1 MKAADMASHARVAEL
16 RLKITWLCTQLL
28 KAITDQ
34 NHFNFTPRFRFKK
47 QQQKN
52 THMKYQIRM
61 TLTGWGDV
69 KIQKLTN
76 RSQAGHFRTDVQQ
89 V

>member
-34 NHFNFTPRFRFKK
+34 NHFNFTPRFRFEKNKQNKK
-47 QQQKN
+47 TTKKHEVPNKN
-52 THMKYQIRM
+52 DLDWLK
-61 TLTGWGDV
+61 
-69 KIQKLTN
+69 
-76 RSQAGHFRTDVQQ
+76 
-89 V
+89 